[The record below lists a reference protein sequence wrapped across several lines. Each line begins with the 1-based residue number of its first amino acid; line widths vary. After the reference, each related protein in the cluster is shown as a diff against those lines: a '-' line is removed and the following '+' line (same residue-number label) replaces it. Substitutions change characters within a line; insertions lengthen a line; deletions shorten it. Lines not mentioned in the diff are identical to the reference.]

1 MKPVLEV
8 IRRIGPSDANVLITG
23 ENGTGKGLAARCLHA
38 ASSRSQQSLIT
49 VNMGGLSESLFE
61 SELFGHVKGA
71 FTDAKSDRAGRF
83 ELADNGTLFLDEIGN
98 VPLAQQ
104 AKLLRT
110 LETGEFERIGSSKTR
125 HANVRLLS
133 ATNSDLEAEVGSGR
147 FRRDLLFRLNTVELR
162 LPPLRD
168 RREDIPLLGNHF
180 LQRHAKRYR
189 KQFQGFEDDAARAL
203 LAHSWPGNVRELDH
217 TIERAVLMATSPKIR
232 VDDLGLQGSQPN
244 VAVQIEDMSL
254 EEIER
259 LLIQK
264 SLARFGG
271 NARQA
276 AEALGLSRSTFY
288 RRLQQY
294 GL

>member
-1 MKPVLEV
+1 
-8 IRRIGPSDANVLITG
+8 
-23 ENGTGKGLAARCLHA
+23 
-38 ASSRSQQSLIT
+38 
-49 VNMGGLSESLFE
+49 
-61 SELFGHVKGA
+61 
-71 FTDAKSDRAGRF
+71 
-83 ELADNGTLFLDEIGN
+83 
-98 VPLAQQ
+98 
-104 AKLLRT
+104 
-110 LETGEFERIGSSKTR
+110 
-125 HANVRLLS
+125 
-133 ATNSDLEAEVGSGR
+133 
-147 FRRDLLFRLNTVELR
+147 
-162 LPPLRD
+162 LRD

-189 KQFQGFEDDAARAL
+189 KEFQGFEEDAGRAL

-217 TIERAVLMATSPKIR
+217 TIERAVLMATNPKIR
-232 VDDLGLQGSQPN
+232 VDDLGLQRSQPN
-244 VAVQIEDMSL
+244 VAAQIEDMSL
-254 EEIER
+254 EEIEK